1 MRSGLRPRTSVPF
14 SSQMRIINAHFHSG
28 LDASLDLRRHFH
40 ARTTELL
47 VPLARYLH
55 TLIPTPAERARST
68 TPDTLRM
75 RAFSAPA
82 FLTSLKNQSQTGLPF
97 RSTARRKE
105 FYERWLRTP
114 AFGVWLGMQEGIV
127 QGVLEGG

>member
-1 MRSGLRPRTSVPF
+1 M
-14 SSQMRIINAHFHSG
+14 
-28 LDASLDLRRHFH
+28 
-40 ARTTELL
+40 L

-55 TLIPTPAERARST
+55 TLIPTPAERAASSST
-68 TPDTLRM
+68 ESLRM

-82 FLTSLKNQSQTGLPF
+82 FLASLKNQSSSGTGAGLPF
-97 RSTARRKE
+97 RSSAKKRE

-127 QGVLEGG
+127 HGVLEGG